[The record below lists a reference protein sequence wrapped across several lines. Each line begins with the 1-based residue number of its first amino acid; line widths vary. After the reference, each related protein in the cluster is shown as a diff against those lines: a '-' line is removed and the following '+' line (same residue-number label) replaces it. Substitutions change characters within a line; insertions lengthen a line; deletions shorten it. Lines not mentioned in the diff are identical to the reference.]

1 MKKTKNLPTVVTE
14 CGSPDFDWSL
24 YDSGYNGTSLTVNK
38 DVHCLFNKERVYSHE
53 PYAQDLYHMYMKK
66 NPGAIQQ
73 KDVILGATYTV
84 CDMTPVSSHEIQ
96 VSMDNGMS
104 DVIDLIKEHAFIHDY
119 VGCSTIAQFMENFD
133 GYKDV
138 LLKNGGLKVKVV
150 ESGRLSIGDGLRTRI
165 EQEFAKEIRDNECK
179 YAYNAVIKENNNGGY
194 IVDVMGLKCFLP
206 GSLAAAGI
214 ITDFEALM
222 GKTIPVMPI
231 NYMPNSG
238 FVVSYKKYLNAILP
252 TKIEDELSV
261 GQRVSVKVTG
271 TSRNGIFV
279 TFRDKNGEYV
289 FNGLVH
295 RSVMSYDFENEFN
308 KHSFNINDEFW
319 AYINA
324 INEVEGGGYRIVLSD
339 QANVTRKDTSDED
352 KFPFPPSTLEELN
365 KD

>member
-1 MKKTKNLPTVVTE
+1 MKKAKNLPTVVTE

-24 YDSGYNGTSLTVNK
+24 YDNGFNGVSLTINK
-38 DVHCLFNKERVYSHE
+38 NVRCLSSKEHVYSHE
-53 PYAQDLYHMYMKK
+53 PYAQDLYQMYMKK
-66 NPGAIQQ
+66 NPGTIQQ
-73 KDVILGATYTV
+73 KDIIIGAMYTV
-84 CDMTPVSSHEIQ
+84 NDMVPVSNHEIR
-96 VSMDNGMS
+96 VSMENGVS
-104 DVIDLIKEHAFIHDY
+104 DIIDLIKESAFIHNY
-119 VGCSTIAQFMENFD
+119 VGCPNIAYFMEHFD
-133 GYKDV
+133 SYKDS

-179 YAYNAVIKENNNGGY
+179 YAYNAVIKEINNGGY

-238 FVVSYKKYLNAILP
+238 FVVSYKKYLNAIMP
-252 TKIEDELSV
+252 SKIEDELSV

-339 QANVTRKDTSDED
+339 QVNAPKKEVEEVKL
-352 KFPFPPSTLEELN
+352 PPSTIEELN
-365 KD
+365 QD

>member
-1 MKKTKNLPTVVTE
+1 MKRTKKNLPSVVTE
-14 CGSPDFDWSL
+14 YGNPDFDWSL
-24 YDSGYNGTSLTVNK
+24 YDKGFNGVSLTINH
-38 DVHCLFNKERVYSHE
+38 DVKCLSNKEHVYSRE

-66 NPGAIQQ
+66 NPGTIQQ

-104 DVIDLIKEHAFIHDY
+104 DIIDLIKEHAFIHDY

-133 GYKDV
+133 GYKDA
-138 LLKNGGLKVKVV
+138 LLKNNGIKVKVV
-150 ESGRLSIGDGLRTRI
+150 ENGRLSIAEGLRSRI
-165 EQEFAKEIRDNECK
+165 EQEFVKEIRDNECK
-179 YAYNAVIKENNNGGY
+179 YAYNATIKEINGGGY

-214 ITDFEALM
+214 ITNFEALM

-238 FVVSYKKYLNAILP
+238 FIVSYKKYLNAILP
-252 TKIEDELSV
+252 SKIENELHI
-261 GQRVSVKVTG
+261 GQRISVKVTG
-271 TSRNGIFV
+271 TSKNGIFV
-279 TFRDKNGEYV
+279 IFKDKNGEYV
-289 FNGLVH
+289 FNGLIH

-308 KHSFNINDEFW
+308 RHAFNINDEFW

-324 INEVEGGGYRIVLSD
+324 INKTDNGYRIVLSD
-339 QANVTRKDTSDED
+339 QSDIVRKVIDEKPLIPSEESD
-352 KFPFPPSTLEELN
+352 K